1 MDLTSLFGRLST
13 ATESVIRQTLHEVDG
28 TVRECAAA
36 LTIREPYKW
45 RVSGLSSHAGSG
57 GRVTLNTYLENHAA
71 CLEEELTVE
80 FELSTA
86 GAGAPDPDG
95 SWTLHVGVFVDGV
108 FSQEL
113 AATLVQETYR
123 DPVRAARGMLGAVR
137 ALGTA
142 VPTFPQ
148 TGDAWY
154 GEEPPVRLRLG

>member
-1 MDLTSLFGRLST
+1 MDLTSLFGHLRI
-13 ATESVIRQTLHEVDG
+13 ATEAEIRAILHEVDE
-28 TVRECAAA
+28 TVWECADA
-36 LTIREPYKW
+36 LTMREPYKW
-45 RVSGLSSHAGSG
+45 RVSALSSHAGSG

-95 SWTLHVGVFVDGV
+95 SWTLHVGVFVDEV

-137 ALGTA
+137 ALRMA
-142 VPTFPQ
+142 VPDFPQ
-148 TGDAWY
+148 TGDDWH
-154 GEEPPVRLRLG
+154 GDDQPVTFRHA

>member
-1 MDLTSLFGRLST
+1 MDLTAIFGHLHI
-13 ATESVIRQTLHEVDG
+13 ATEDEIREILHEVDDA
-28 TVRECAAA
+28 VRECADA
-36 LTIREPYKW
+36 LTTREPYKW
-45 RVSGLSSHAGSG
+45 RVSALSSHAGSG
-57 GRVTLNTYLENHAA
+57 GRVTLSTYLENHAA

-95 SWTLHVGVFVDGV
+95 SWTLHVGVFVDEV

-123 DPVRAARGMLGAVR
+123 DPVRAVRGMLSAVR
-137 ALGTA
+137 ALRAA

-148 TGDAWY
+148 TGDAWH
-154 GEEPPVRLRLG
+154 GDEQPVTLRLA